1 MIFRSLLENNGR
13 PLFKSVANSLLSRR
27 LSHPREK
34 IHFGRSSHVTGKRI
48 GTLPGSFSK
57 SHKILACVGL
67 FLRKQFGEPF
77 ASNSAGRYKPMP
89 SKLIDP
95 IAIALVSQAC
105 QSFELLERLHEGSVV
120 LSPDVLI
127 SADLTALFHH
137 RPARFFPFFHYP
149 LQLDSQP
156 RI

>member
-1 MIFRSLLENNGR
+1 MLVASPLPPTLSEALSCKVKRQMRLPRRMRLRNLKPTVPNVNG
-13 PLFKSVANSLLSRR
+13 
-27 LSHPREK
+27 
-34 IHFGRSSHVTGKRI
+34 
-48 GTLPGSFSK
+48 
-57 SHKILACVGL
+57 
-67 FLRKQFGEPF
+67 
-77 ASNSAGRYKPMP
+77 AGRYKPMP